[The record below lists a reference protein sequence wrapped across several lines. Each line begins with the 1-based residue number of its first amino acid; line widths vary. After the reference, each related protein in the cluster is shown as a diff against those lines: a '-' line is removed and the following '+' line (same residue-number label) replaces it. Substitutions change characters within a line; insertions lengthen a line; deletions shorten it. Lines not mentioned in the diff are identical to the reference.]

1 MARKSKKVDF
11 VNVVD
16 ANRASTVIEEVPAV
30 ASYHAALY
38 ARLSDETE
46 ANRERATIETQMDLL
61 RGYASEQD
69 DMVVEKEYYDISFS
83 GQNFERPGF
92 QDMIQ
97 DMRAGKIN
105 CIIVKD
111 LSRLGRNYVET
122 GDYIERVFP
131 FFNVRFI
138 AVTDGYDSTKSGEEL
153 LMPIKNMINEM
164 YVKDLTKKMKSGHRA
179 MWQKGQYTG
188 RSVPYGYRKENR
200 YLVPDERAVSNVKK
214 IYELFLAGNSRK
226 EIARQM
232 SKIDINPGA
241 YKYVLYG
248 KEIPEGLN
256 KSWNPF
262 SISSILKNPANIG
275 TAIHNTH
282 TVINGKQVKVPE
294 SEWIIIENNHEPIID
309 EDSFRK
315 AQKIMEETTRKFH
328 ETHGANGFDHK
339 RFNLLENRIVCAD
352 CGRVMGFRTEG
363 TSHKNM
369 TFRCKGY
376 LYTHYRDCTMHKADA
391 KVVYDTVFSTI
402 KLHMKTCLDLE
413 QVIVELNRRS
423 DRMKRY
429 DFYGKEVE
437 RVRRELEKTTSVKAG
452 FFEDYKD
459 GLIDDE
465 QYTTMSERYAS
476 KIKELNVRLDEF
488 LARQASFSKEYHI
501 DEDWK
506 TVVEQYIS
514 KRKLTKEMVEAF
526 VKQVVVHEGGQLE
539 IHLIYDDML
548 QNLQDIAEGEVSE

>member
-1 MARKSKKVDF
+1 
-11 VNVVD
+11 
-16 ANRASTVIEEVPAV
+16 
-30 ASYHAALY
+30 
-38 ARLSDETE
+38 
-46 ANRERATIETQMDLL
+46 
-61 RGYASEQD
+61 
-69 DMVVEKEYYDISFS
+69 MVVEKEYYDISFS

-92 QDMIQ
+92 LEMIQ

-179 MWQKGQYTG
+179 MWQKGQYSG
-188 RSVPYGYRKENR
+188 RNIPYGFRRENKF
-200 YLVPDERAVSNVKK
+200 LVPDERSAANVRK

-232 SKIDINPGA
+232 TEIDINPGA

-248 KEIPEGLN
+248 KEIPDGFN
-256 KSWNPF
+256 TAWNTF
-262 SISSILKNPANIG
+262 AINSILSNRANVG
-275 TAIHNTH
+275 TAVHNMYTD
-282 TVINGKQVKVPE
+282 VNGKQVKQPE
-294 SEWIIIENNHEPIID
+294 SEWIITENNHEAIID
-309 EDSFRK
+309 EDSFIL
-315 AQKIMEETTRKFH
+315 AQKILAEYKRMFH
-328 ETHGANGFDHK
+328 EKHGAGSFDHK
-339 RFNLLENRIVCAD
+339 RFNLLESKIVCAD
-352 CGRVMGFRTEG
+352 CGRILGFRTEG
-363 TSHKNM
+363 TRHTNM
-369 TFRCKGY
+369 TYRCKGY
-376 LYTHYRDCTMHKADA
+376 LNTYHRDCTMHKADA
-391 KVVYDTVFSTI
+391 KLVFETVFSTI

-413 QVIVELNRRS
+413 RVIGELNQKS
-423 DRMKRY
+423 ERMKKY
-429 DFYGKEVE
+429 DFYGKEVD

-465 QYTTMSERYAS
+465 QYTMMSERYAS
-476 KIKELNVRLDEF
+476 KIKELNIQLDEF
-488 LARQASFSKEYHI
+488 LARQANFSKEYHI

-506 TVVEQYIS
+506 VVVEQYIN

-526 VKQVVVHEGGQLE
+526 VKQVVVHEGGKLE

-548 QNLQDIAEGEVSE
+548 QDLREITEGEIAE